1 MVDERIVNDLHF
13 YRNKQKYRHRRH
25 LLNRILKLS
34 ISIHTLSAILLR
46 IISSW
51 SHLAGNVTHSS
62 SLILKVDTLTVKFKN
77 IVIGIASAQI
87 LAACT
92 IPGSVLKVNDKHV
105 VQQADAN
112 VSIDELV
119 DVYPITPL
127 LIQRLQKPAVVSS
140 DNQRLMQSM
149 RQYQYR
155 VQAGDVLSVV
165 VWDHPELMVNTA
177 GGTAT
182 ATKESPRGGVVVNA
196 DGTIFYPY
204 VGNVPVSGKTAN
216 EIRNVLAARLSKF
229 INKPQLDVAVVQ
241 YRSQRAYISGAVKAS
256 AQLPITNV
264 PLTLLDAVNSVG
276 GYNENADIQRI
287 KVTRNGQDLSISLYD
302 LMQNG
307 DLQQNFILKDGDVVY
322 IPTNEQMK
330 VHIMGEV
337 TKQTTLRMDPGGMNL
352 TEALGE
358 ASGINNNIANA
369 KGIFV
374 IRAEAGMSNNKV
386 GKIYQLDL
394 SDASAH
400 VLGTQFQL
408 QPNDV
413 VYVTAAPVAR
423 WNRVMSNIFPSV
435 SNLLS
440 ITNTAG
446 QF

>member
-1 MVDERIVNDLHF
+1 MKFKKLV
-13 YRNKQKYRHRRH
+13 
-25 LLNRILKLS
+25 LS
-34 ISIHTLSAILLR
+34 IASISVLS
-46 IISSW
+46 
-51 SHLAGNVTHSS
+51 
-62 SLILKVDTLTVKFKN
+62 
-77 IVIGIASAQI
+77 
-87 LAACT
+87 ACT

-127 LIQRLQKPAVVSS
+127 LIQRMQKPMVVSTE
-140 DNQRLMQSM
+140 NQRLLQSLK
-149 RQYQYR
+149 QYQYR
-155 VQAGDVLSVV
+155 VQAGDVLAVT
-165 VWDHPELMVNTA
+165 VWDHPELMLNAA
-177 GGTAT
+177 GAT
-182 ATKESPRGGVVVNA
+182 VAATNESPRGGVMVNA
-196 DGTIFYPY
+196 DGSIYYPY
-204 VGNVPVSGKTAN
+204 VGSILVAGKTQT
-216 EIRNVLAARLSKF
+216 EIRKVLASRLSKF
-229 INKPQLDVAVVQ
+229 IKNPQLDVSVVQ
-241 YRSQRAYISGAVKAS
+241 YRSQRAYISGAVKAAS
-256 AQLPITNV
+256 QLPITNV

-287 KVTRNGQDLSISLYD
+287 KVTRNGQDLSVSLYD

-337 TKQTTLRMDPGGMNL
+337 IKQTTLRMDPGGMNL

-358 ASGINNNIANA
+358 ASGMNNNVANA
-369 KGIFV
+369 KGVFV
-374 IRAEAGMSNNKV
+374 IRAEAGMPNNKI
-386 GKIYQLDL
+386 GRIYQLDL

-400 VLGTQFQL
+400 VMGTQFQL

-423 WNRVMSNIFPSV
+423 WNRVLSNVFPSV

-440 ITNTAG
+440 ITSTAG

>member
-1 MVDERIVNDLHF
+1 MNT
-13 YRNKQKYRHRRH
+13 
-25 LLNRILKLS
+25 LKFS
-34 ISIHTLSAILLR
+34 K
-46 IISSW
+46 
-51 SHLAGNVTHSS
+51 
-62 SLILKVDTLTVKFKN
+62 LKVDTLTVKFKKLVLCMAA
-77 IVIGIASAQI
+77 ISVLS
-87 LAACT
+87 ACT

-127 LIQRLQKPAVVSS
+127 LIQRMQKPMVAATE
-140 DNQRLMQSM
+140 NQRLLQSLK
-149 RQYQYR
+149 QYQYR
-155 VQAGDVLSVV
+155 VQAGDVLGVT
-165 VWDHPELMVNTA
+165 VWDHPELMLNAA
-177 GGTAT
+177 GAT
-182 ATKESPRGGVVVNA
+182 VAATKESPRGGVMVNA
-196 DGTIFYPY
+196 DGSIYYPY
-204 VGNVPVSGKTAN
+204 VGSVHVAGKTQA
-216 EIRNVLAARLSKF
+216 EIRNTLAGRLSKF
-229 INKPQLDVAVVQ
+229 IKNPQLDVNVVQ
-241 YRSQRAYISGAVKAS
+241 YRSQRAYISGAVKAAS
-256 AQLPITNV
+256 QLPITNV

-287 KVTRNGQDLSISLYD
+287 KVTRNGQDLSVSLYD
-302 LMQNG
+302 LLQNG

-337 TKQTTLRMDPGGMNL
+337 IKQTTVRMDPSGMSL
-352 TEALGE
+352 TGALGE
-358 ASGINNNIANA
+358 ASGVNNNIANA
-369 KGIFV
+369 KGVFV
-374 IRAEAGMSNNKV
+374 IRAEAGMPNNKI
-386 GKIYQLDL
+386 GRIYQLDL

-400 VLGTQFQL
+400 VMGTQFQL

-440 ITNTAG
+440 ITNAAG

>member
-1 MVDERIVNDLHF
+1 M
-13 YRNKQKYRHRRH
+13 
-25 LLNRILKLS
+25 
-34 ISIHTLSAILLR
+34 
-46 IISSW
+46 
-51 SHLAGNVTHSS
+51 
-62 SLILKVDTLTVKFKN
+62 
-77 IVIGIASAQI
+77 
-87 LAACT
+87 
-92 IPGSVLKVNDKHV
+92 
-105 VQQADAN
+105 
-112 VSIDELV
+112 
-119 DVYPITPL
+119 
-127 LIQRLQKPAVVSS
+127 
-140 DNQRLMQSM
+140 
-149 RQYQYR
+149 
-155 VQAGDVLSVV
+155 
-165 VWDHPELMVNTA
+165 
-177 GGTAT
+177 
-182 ATKESPRGGVVVNA
+182 
-196 DGTIFYPY
+196 
-204 VGNVPVSGKTAN
+204 
-216 EIRNVLAARLSKF
+216 
-229 INKPQLDVAVVQ
+229 VQ
-241 YRSQRAYISGAVKAS
+241 YRSQRAYISGAVKTAS
-256 AQLPITNV
+256 QLPITNV

-287 KVTRNGQDLSISLYD
+287 KVTRNGQDLSVSLYD

-358 ASGINNNIANA
+358 ASGVNNNIANA
-369 KGIFV
+369 KGVFV
-374 IRAEAGMSNNKV
+374 IRAEAGMPNNKI
-386 GKIYQLDL
+386 GRIYQLDL

-400 VLGTQFQL
+400 VMGTQFQL